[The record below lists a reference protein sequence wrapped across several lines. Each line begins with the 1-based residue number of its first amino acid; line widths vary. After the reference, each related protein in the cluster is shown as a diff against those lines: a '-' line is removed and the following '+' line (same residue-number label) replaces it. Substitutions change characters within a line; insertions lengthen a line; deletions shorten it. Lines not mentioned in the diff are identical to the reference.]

1 MKNVMKYC
9 LRESMKKERLKI
21 ATISATLG
29 AFLGVSAGILM
40 TDKEKRQK
48 IKDGSVKLAKKACEM
63 ADEAKKIKI
72 KTHNGCCNK
81 KKIVEIYPED

>member
-1 MKNVMKYC
+1 MKNVIKYC

-29 AFLGVSAGILM
+29 AILGVSAGILM

-48 IKDGSVKLAKKACEM
+48 IKDESAKLVNKACEI
-63 ADEAKKIKI
+63 AEEAKKIII
-72 KTHNGCCNK
+72 KTHNGCCGK